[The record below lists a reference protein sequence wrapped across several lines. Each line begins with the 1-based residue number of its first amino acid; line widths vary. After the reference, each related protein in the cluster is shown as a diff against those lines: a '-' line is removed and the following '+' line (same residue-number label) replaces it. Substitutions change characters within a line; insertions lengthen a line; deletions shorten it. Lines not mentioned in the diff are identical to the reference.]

1 MLPSASIS
9 LPIFERRRTIE
20 HIMQGAP
27 NLCYGRQARAAV
39 SETSAVARQSL
50 IIDADDTLWE
60 NNIYF
65 ERAFEEFV
73 AFLDHSSLSPR
84 EIRDVLDEIEAAN
97 AKIHGY
103 GSLNFARNLRQCYEH
118 LVEREVR
125 EEDPNTVMGFAERIL
140 ECPMEVIEGVPETLE
155 YLSLRHDLTLFTKG
169 HPEEQKLKI
178 DRSGLG
184 VFFGHT
190 AIVKEKDA
198 AAYIRLA
205 RERNMD
211 PGLTWMI
218 GNSPKSDINPALE
231 AGLNAVFVPH
241 AHTWVLEKQEI
252 RPGRGRLLVVE
263 RFSDLRR
270 HF

>member
-1 MLPSASIS
+1 MGSAAKSEGIW
-9 LPIFERRRTIE
+9 FERPPA
-20 HIMQGAP
+20 GALFP
-27 NLCYGRQARAAV
+27 RCLPRLQMIRQH
-39 SETSAVARQSL
+39 L

-73 AFLDHSSLSPR
+73 EFLAHSSLTAR
-84 EIRDVLDEIEAAN
+84 EVRDVLDEIEAVN
-97 AKIHGY
+97 ARLHGY

-118 LVEREVR
+118 LAEREIR
-125 EEDPNTVMGFAERIL
+125 QEDIQTAMSFAERIL
-140 ECPMEVIEGVPETLE
+140 ENPMQLIEGVPETLD
-155 YLSLRHDLTLFTKG
+155 YLARRHDMTLFTKG

-184 VFFGHT
+184 AFFSHT

-198 AAYIRLA
+198 SAYRALVE
-205 RERNMD
+205 ERGME
-211 PGLTWMI
+211 TERAWMI
-218 GNSPKSDINPALE
+218 GNSPKSDINPARE

-241 AHTWVLEKQEI
+241 AHTWILEKEAI
-252 RPGRGRLLVVE
+252 RPGEGKLLVLE
-263 RFSDLRR
+263 RFEELKN